1 MGAILLFT
9 GSEDMGRGP
18 EGQNVQHMMVAKIPK
33 SQSCSIT
40 CGKVPPCNA
49 CISATWQPQSFGGK
63 QCRKASAGQLLLW
76 KSRLHILI
84 FKNYLGFR
92 ILPNK
97 PHFWNSF
104 TRLCRK
110 SEQKAGVWRLLQP
123 FLRKNHVPASAELVQ
138 YAWPQFSF
146 LGPIEVLD
154 TLDIEKGIQIPSST
168 LAGLWD

>member
-1 MGAILLFT
+1 MQSCYSL
-9 GSEDMGRGP
+9 
-18 EGQNVQHMMVAKIPK
+18 VQKTWEEAQKDKMSNTWWCQKIPK
-33 SQSCSIT
+33 SQSCGIT

-63 QCRKASAGQLLLW
+63 QCRKASAGQPLLW
-76 KSRLHILI
+76 KSRIYISI
-84 FKNYLGFR
+84 FKNDLGSR
-92 ILPNK
+92 IIPNK
-97 PHFWNSF
+97 SHFWNSF

-123 FLRKNHVPASAELVQ
+123 FPRKNHVPASAELVQ

-154 TLDIEKGIQIPSST
+154 TLDIEKVFRSLPR
-168 LAGLWD
+168 L